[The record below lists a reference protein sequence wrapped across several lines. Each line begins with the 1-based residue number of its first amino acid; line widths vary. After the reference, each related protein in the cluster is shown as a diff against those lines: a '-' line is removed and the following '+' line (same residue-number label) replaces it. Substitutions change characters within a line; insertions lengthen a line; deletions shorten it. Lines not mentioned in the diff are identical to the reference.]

1 MSLIERTAVEIVGL
15 LARGEVSPDDL
26 LDSLAERIAEVDP
39 AVNALPTLCIE
50 RARSHAA
57 TARARGP
64 LHGLPVAIKDL
75 SAVAG
80 VRTTWGSPIYA
91 DCVPETS
98 AHVVDRV
105 EESGGLV
112 YAKSNT
118 PEFGAGAQ
126 TFNAVFG
133 PTRNPWNTA
142 MTCAGSSGG
151 AAVAL
156 KTGTAWLAH
165 GSDLGGSLRNP
176 ASFCGIVGLRPS
188 VGRVPHGPTADPWGS
203 LSVEGPMA
211 RTVADV
217 ALFLDALSGEDL
229 REPISLARP
238 ATSFLDAARAARRPA
253 RVAFSADLGGLTP
266 VDPEVAA
273 LCAAAARRFEAMGVA
288 VEEASPDFSGA
299 HECFQTLRAMGFAAA
314 HRDHLRHHADKLKPD
329 VVWNIQK
336 GLDLTGAQIADAL
349 RTRGQIMARARSFF
363 DTYDLLLC
371 PATIVPPFPVEQR
384 FVEECAGVKFETY
397 VDWLAV
403 AYAITITGHPALS
416 LPCGFTGSG
425 LPVGLQMV
433 GRWHGEAAL
442 LSAAAAL
449 EADLGLDATPIDP
462 RGPAA

>member
-1 MSLIERTAVEIVGL
+1 MDLIGRTAVEVVGL
-15 LARGEVSPDDL
+15 LARREISPDEL
-26 LDSLAERIAEVDP
+26 IDSLEARIAEVDP
-39 AVNALPTLCIE
+39 AVNALPTLCLD
-50 RARSHAA
+50 RARVQGDAA
-57 TARARGP
+57 VPLAP

-75 SAVAG
+75 SAVQG

-91 DCVPETS
+91 DHVPAAS
-98 AHVVDRV
+98 AHVVERV
-105 EESGGLV
+105 EASGGVV
-112 YAKSNT
+112 YAKTNT

-133 PTRNPWNTA
+133 PTLNPWNTA

-151 AAVAL
+151 SAVAL
-156 KTGTAWLAH
+156 RTGMAWLAH

-188 VGRVPHGPTADPWGS
+188 VGRVPHGPGADPWGS
-203 LSVEGPMA
+203 LSVDGPMA

-217 ALFLDALSGEDL
+217 ALFLDALSGLDP
-229 REPISLARP
+229 REALALP
-238 ATSFLDAARAARRPA
+238 KPETSFVDAAHEARRPV

-273 LCAAAARRFEAMGVA
+273 LCAAAARRFERMGVT
-288 VEEASPDFSGA
+288 VEEASPDFTGA
-299 HECFQTLRAMGFAAA
+299 HDCFQTLRALGFAAS
-314 HRDHLRHHADKLKPD
+314 HEGHLRDHRDKLKDD
-329 VVWNIQK
+329 VIWNIQK
-336 GLDLTGAQIADAL
+336 GLDLTGAQVAEAL
-349 RTRGQIMARARSFF
+349 RTRGQIMTRARVFF

-371 PATIVPPFPVEQR
+371 PATIVPPFPVTQPYVR
-384 FVEECAGVKFETY
+384 ECNGVVFDTY

-403 AYAITITGHPALS
+403 AYAITLTGHPALS

-433 GRWHGEAAL
+433 GRWRGEAAL

-462 RGPAA
+462 RGPKA